1 MKCSRTYT
9 RRKAGFQDL
18 SLLPPCRDTLNLR
31 SKRCNYV
38 AKVWKSSL
46 QATIEFD
53 VITANGWS
61 EEGKVIW
68 MNEAFPPDVTEIL
81 MDTEEDSDLD
91 ETLDGESDSDYDTD
105 YPKEDPDVNI
115 SDSDIA
121 MYEMIFADSV
131 GVDLVDLYYVT
142 MAKRISKDNEA
153 AVKEIDKSV
162 SNKFRWDWLDKT
174 VKLTIKT
181 SKGSEEVTEK
191 IGDFIAKIDVPV
203 NWFDCLLL
211 NYSSYPPEYLEL
223 IDKLLEYHDEH
234 LHSHVVACNVSI
246 KDFLNL
252 LLDTAFYTV
261 VNNDDWLKCWDHILS
276 NHPSYLLSVLIA
288 FITESKSRLMSFSKR
303 EHFLEYFSDKTE
315 MDINSVIKEAYRFHK
330 STPSHVHARNIYPHF
345 RPFPTD
351 YVLSYMMGD
360 AIPEHQE
367 VNSIHKSMLSSVKQ
381 KLKEE
386 SHNEKYKIS
395 VHEQRLKALHDEYLE
410 NEKELQKL
418 SICNPIVEALQHD
431 LIQLKPTKILMY

>member
-1 MKCSRTYT
+1 
-9 RRKAGFQDL
+9 
-18 SLLPPCRDTLNLR
+18 
-31 SKRCNYV
+31 
-38 AKVWKSSL
+38 
-46 QATIEFD
+46 
-53 VITANGWS
+53 
-61 EEGKVIW
+61 
-68 MNEAFPPDVTEIL
+68 
-81 MDTEEDSDLD
+81 
-91 ETLDGESDSDYDTD
+91 
-105 YPKEDPDVNI
+105 
-115 SDSDIA
+115 
-121 MYEMIFADSV
+121 
-131 GVDLVDLYYVT
+131 

-360 AIPEHQE
+360 AIPEHQPSSKHQNQE

-431 LIQLKPTKILMY
+431 FDPAKTNKNLDEHTNIEELSNCNCHLEDPLFGEELENKISLVKRKSTLLKEQVSELTDELAKSVPKESLDLTYEFESTDAEDLNPYAVKQT